1 MFGLKVL
8 VIGRGGREHAIC
20 HKFSKSAMVEKVFVA
35 PGNLGMSDVA
45 ELVGIDETNHAELVQ
60 FAKENG
66 IGLTFVG
73 PEMPLL
79 AGLADLFLAE
89 GLKVFGPSQKAALI
103 EGSKSF
109 AKDLMKKYS
118 IPTACY
124 EVFSDYSSAAQ
135 YVEEKGAPI
144 VIKADG
150 LAAGKGVV
158 VAMTKEEALEALRE
172 MLMEQKFGSSSAS
185 VVIEEFLQ
193 GEEFSLM
200 AFVNGHQ
207 VTPLEIAQDH
217 KRAFD
222 NDLGPNTGG
231 MGAYSPVPQI
241 PSEAVNMAI
250 EKILKPTAA
259 ALVQEDR
266 SFCGVLYAGLI
277 LTSDGPKVIEFNAR
291 FGDPETQVILP
302 RMNSDLLEVLL
313 HVLDGKAVT
322 IDWDPSPVVG
332 VVLAAK
338 GYPGELVSKG
348 ETFTIPSLENDIQ
361 MYHAG
366 TNQSSEGS
374 WIINGG
380 RVILAAAKGS
390 TLPEA
395 QQAVY
400 QYLAQTEW
408 NGLFYRND
416 IGQKAIAHVSVTS

>member
-1 MFGLKVL
+1 MKVL

-20 HKFSKSAMVEKVFVA
+20 HKFSKSELVEKVFVA
-35 PGNLGMSDVA
+35 PGNPGMRDVA
-45 ELVGIDETNHAELVQ
+45 ELVSINEDNHAELVQ
-60 FAKENG
+60 FAKENEV
-66 IGLTFVG
+66 GLTFIG

-79 AGLADLFLAE
+79 AGLANLFLAE
-89 GLKVFGPSQKAALI
+89 GLKVFGPTQKAALI

-118 IPTACY
+118 IPTARY
-124 EVFSDYSSAAQ
+124 EVFSDYQAAVQ
-135 YVEEKGAPI
+135 YIEEKGAPI

-158 VAMTKEEALEALRE
+158 VAMTNEEAFEALKE
-172 MLMEQKFGSSSAS
+172 MLMDQKFGSSSAS

-200 AFVNGHQ
+200 AFVNGNQ

-217 KRAFD
+217 KRAYD
-222 NDLGPNTGG
+222 GDLGPNTGG

-241 PSEAVNMAI
+241 PSSAINIAI

-277 LTSDGPKVIEFNAR
+277 LTADGPKVIEFNAR

-302 RMNSDLLEVLL
+302 RMNSDLLTVLL
-313 HVLDGKAVT
+313 QVIDGEPVS
-322 IDWDPSPVVG
+322 IDWDPSSVIG
-332 VVLAAK
+332 VVLAAE

-348 ETFTIPSLENDIQ
+348 KTFTIPNCENEIQ
-361 MYHAG
+361 IYHAG
-366 TNQSSEGS
+366 TNQSTDGS

-380 RVILAAAKGS
+380 RVILAASKGN

-395 QQAVY
+395 QHKVY
-400 QYLAQTEW
+400 HYLAQTEW
-408 NGLFYRND
+408 DGLFFRKD
-416 IGQKAIAHVSVTS
+416 IANKAIVPVSVIS